1 MSQRV
6 TLDHPSMGGRGR
18 QNTSSN
24 NQPTRTR
31 KVPVDSMI
39 INRARQARSQTPQ
52 TVAHIPEVATS
63 HAADRAAKPTPPRQ
77 EELTPNEA
85 STQQQYVE
93 ASERVLRSADV
104 YAEAPKTKGWR
115 SSWKSHSIYGMAVFL
130 FVIGMGV
137 AVSGFVSTTKANE
150 QIEAI
155 GEVLESGDENAIS
168 RLSNALPSED
178 KISDA
183 DISSYTVAPEQP
195 RYIRIPS
202 IGVNTTR
209 ILNTGLTDDNEVDVP
224 KGIYDTSW
232 YNGSAKITDEKGAM
246 FVVGHYVGPNEAGIF
261 YNLEDM
267 KEGNIVEIEQGDG
280 KRSFFK
286 VVEITDYS
294 TDNVDMVKSLASA
307 DPDKL
312 GLNLMTCGGGWDVG
326 IQKYDRRTL
335 VRTVKI

>member
-18 QNTSSN
+18 HSTNRN
-24 NQPTRTR
+24 NPPVRSR
-31 KVPVDSMI
+31 RVPVDSMMV
-39 INRARQARSQTPQ
+39 NRARRARTSTPSTDAHTQASVSPRVVARHTPQ
-52 TVAHIPEVATS
+52 QHATQPKMAS
-63 HAADRAAKPTPPRQ
+63 AAEPTH
-77 EELTPNEA
+77 E
-85 STQQQYVE
+85 QY
-93 ASERVLRSADV
+93 AQATERVLEGVDA
-104 YAEAPKTKGWR
+104 YAETPKTRGWR
-115 SSWKSHSIYGMAVFL
+115 SSWKAHSVYGMAVFL
-130 FVIGMGV
+130 FIIGMGV

-155 GEVLESGDENAIS
+155 GEVLDSGDEQAIS
-168 RLSNALPSED
+168 RLGNSLPSEEPVAD
-178 KISDA
+178 N
-183 DISSYTVAPEQP
+183 DISQYTVAPDQP

-202 IGVNTTR
+202 IGIGTTR
-209 ILNTGLTDDNEVDVP
+209 VLDTGLTDENAVDTP
-224 KGIYDTSW
+224 KSIYDTSW

-261 YNLEDM
+261 YNLEDL
-267 KEGNIVEIEQGDG
+267 KNGNIIEIEQGDG
-280 KRSFFK
+280 TPSFFR
-286 VVEITDYS
+286 VVEVTDYS
-294 TDNVDMVKSLASA
+294 LDNVDMVKSLTSA

>member
-18 QNTSSN
+18 HSTSRNHQSE
-24 NQPTRTR
+24 QPRA
-31 KVPVDSMI
+31 VPVDSMMVS
-39 INRARQARSQTPQ
+39 RARQARAQQPQ
-52 TVAHIPEVATS
+52 TSAHNPKVATS
-63 HAADRAAKPTPPRQ
+63 RVARHTQPAPPPKQESRVAAAEPIKQ
-77 EELTPNEA
+77 H
-85 STQQQYVE
+85 YVK
-93 ASERVLRSADV
+93 ATERVLGGADV

-115 SSWKSHSIYGMAVFL
+115 SSWKSHSIYGMAVML
-130 FVIGMGV
+130 FVVGMGV
-137 AVSGFVSTTKANE
+137 AASGFVSTTKANE

-155 GEVLESGDENAIS
+155 GEVLESGDEQAIN
-168 RLSNALPSED
+168 RLGSALPSED
-178 KISDA
+178 PVA
-183 DISSYTVAPEQP
+183 EVDISQYTVAPEQP

-202 IGVNTTR
+202 IGVGTTR
-209 ILNTGLTDDNEVDVP
+209 VLNTGLTADNEVDVP

-246 FVVGHYVGPNEAGIF
+246 FVVGHYVGPNKAGIF
-261 YNLEDM
+261 FNLEDM
-267 KEGNIVEIEQGDG
+267 KKGNIVEIEQGDG
-280 KRSFFK
+280 TKSFFK

-294 TDNVDMVKSLASA
+294 IDNVDMVKSLAPA